1 MLKALCP
8 IQAREGGT
16 MRYETFR
23 DEVQTLVARQL
34 GEPYSVELQ
43 RVRKNNGVF
52 LDGLSIHLPGEQ
64 VAPSLYLNGLYREGM
79 SRGNAEQAAKEIVRQ
94 YRSSVSDGTD
104 RINALFTEEN
114 IINHVVFR
122 LIHAGRNRELL
133 EQVPHRR
140 ILDLA
145 MVYYSM
151 IHIDGIGDGAV
162 LIHNEHME
170 DWHLSEEILERS
182 ARKHT
187 KELLPPLF
195 LPIEEMMRGL
205 CTGEQY
211 EDGGAE
217 TDLSRAVTSGKFILA
232 QTDDMPAWDGPD
244 ADSGAE
250 TDDVWGTEAG
260 ADSTKAG
267 DTGAEE
273 MDPGFYVLTN
283 RARRFGACY
292 MFDRPVLEALSSLL
306 NSDLILL
313 PSSVHECMVLASK
326 YCANTMRLSEMVR
339 DINRTEVSEEDF
351 LSDSIYRYD
360 AESKRVEIVL

>member
-162 LIHNEHME
+162 LIHNEHIE
-170 DWHLSEEILERS
+170 DWNLTEEDLERS

-195 LPIEEMMRGL
+195 LPIDEMMRGL

-232 QTDDMPAWDGPD
+232 QTEDAPAGDDPD
-244 ADSGAE
+244 EDSQEEAE
-250 TDDVWGTEAG
+250 EVWENEAG
-260 ADSTKAG
+260 TA
-267 DTGAEE
+267 E

-283 RARRFGACY
+283 RVRRFGACY